1 MRIEIAGAEVIDP
14 KNHVQGVFDLFIAD
28 GLVAAIGERPDGF
41 TADQRI
47 DGKSL
52 TAVPGF
58 IELSAKVR
66 EPGQEHKA
74 TIQSESYAAVAN
86 GITTLCI
93 PPDTIPV
100 IDSPAVVELI
110 EKRAREVNL
119 ARIEVIGALTNG
131 LGSERLAEMFAL
143 REAGC
148 IAVSNADRTI
158 ANSEIMRRALEYAT
172 TFNLTVMTQCED
184 PWLSARRVV
193 HGGINSF
200 SLGLDP
206 IPESAET
213 IIVARD
219 LLLAEQ
225 TGARVHFC
233 RLSSARSVDMI
244 RHAKAAGLPVT
255 ADVAVHQLYLTQA
268 SLDGFDTRCHVR
280 PPLRREIDRT
290 ALRAGIAD
298 GTIDALT
305 ADHQPH
311 DTDAKLNP
319 FTETEPGISG
329 LDTLV
334 GLSLNV
340 GHEEGINVARIVEAL
355 SSAPAAITQLER
367 GHLGPGAPADVCL
380 LALDETRVFDEQQMY
395 SKGKNNPF
403 QGLTLPGRV
412 THTFVG
418 GTLKYQ
424 RENTTP

>member
-1 MRIEIAGAEVIDP
+1 MRIEIVGADVVDP
-14 KNHVQGVFDLFIAD
+14 RNDVNGRVDLFIAD
-28 GLVAAIGERPDGF
+28 GEIAAIGHRPDGF

-47 DGKSL
+47 DGQGL

-58 IELSAKVR
+58 IELSARVR
-66 EPGQEHKA
+66 EPGQEFKA
-74 TIQSESYAAVAN
+74 TIESEAYAAVAN
-86 GITTLCI
+86 GITTLCV
-93 PPDTIPV
+93 PPDTNPV

-119 ARIEVIGALTNG
+119 ARIEVIGALTHG
-131 LGSERLAEMFAL
+131 LTSERLAEMYAL

-148 IAVSNADRTI
+148 IAMSNADRTI

-172 TFNLTVMTQCED
+172 TFDLTVMTQCED
-184 PWLSARRVV
+184 PWLAARRIV
-193 HGGINSF
+193 HGGANSF
-200 SLGLDP
+200 NLGLDP

-255 ADVAVHQLYLTQA
+255 ADVAVHQLYLTED

-280 PPLRREIDRT
+280 PPLRRDIDKA
-290 ALRAGIAD
+290 ALRAGVAD
-298 GTIDALT
+298 GTIDAIT
-305 ADHQPH
+305 SDHQPH
-311 DTDAKLNP
+311 DADAKLNP

-334 GLSLNV
+334 GLSLNM
-340 GHEEGINVARIVEAL
+340 GQEEDIDVARIVAAL
-355 SSAPAAITQLER
+355 SAKPAAIARLDR
-367 GHLGPGAPADVCL
+367 GHLGVGAVADLCL
-380 LALDETRVFDEQQMY
+380 LQLDAITVFDEEQMH

-403 QGLTLPGRV
+403 RGTALRGQV
-412 THTFVG
+412 SHTFVG

-424 RENTTP
+424 RENATP